1 MCTTL
6 PTVEPSKSTS
16 STCPLSSQASTATVA
31 CVPCMFAVSA
41 AAAATAA
48 DTFPPILLFYR
59 CTVAA
64 ADAFLPSIPR
74 STAAAAIVTRATI
87 ATSNANRVGTTCESW
102 ES

>member
-16 STCPLSSQASTATVA
+16 STCPLSSQASTATFA
-31 CVPCMFAVSA
+31 CVPCNFAVSA

-48 DTFPPILLFYR
+48 DTFPPILLFYK
-59 CTVAA
+59 CTVAD
-64 ADAFLPSIPR
+64 ADAFLPSIP
-74 STAAAAIVTRATI
+74 SGTAAAAIVRPTR

-102 ES
+102 DA